1 MKRRWAVIIHAKQ
14 MKEIPASAGK
24 CADHIWSPVEIL
36 SCSLLQ
42 ENWAMLRLAGA
53 NTRFNSSYTL
63 SPSSLS
69 LCVCVCVCVCVSSLS
84 SLPLSLSSPPLP
96 LPYLYLS
103 PPIQQ
108 HLLTFP
114 PSATSPLSLTS
125 FRTQLKRIT
134 TINIC
139 STCVSASVSVFFF
152 FSQLLANVS
161 LTPVIQPLI
170 SLPFTNPLTTYL
182 FICLLGV
189 FFGIPHPTEP
199 CH

>member
-69 LCVCVCVCVCVSSLS
+69 LCVCVCVCVCLLSLLS
-84 SLPLSLSSPPLP
+84 PPFSLLTPPPSPLSLSLSTYPAASP
-96 LPYLYLS
+96 Y
-103 PPIQQ
+103 
-108 HLLTFP
+108 FP
-114 PSATSPLSLTS
+114 SLGHFSPLSH
-125 FRTQLKRIT
+125 FIPH
-134 TINIC
+134 TIKANNNNKHLFHLC
-139 STCVSASVSVFFF
+139 ECLCLCFFF
-152 FSQLLANVS
+152 FFPAPRQCVPDTSYS
-161 LTPVIQPLI
+161 TPHQPA
-170 SLPFTNPLTTYL
+170 F
-182 FICLLGV
+182 
-189 FFGIPHPTEP
+189 H
-199 CH
+199 

>member
-1 MKRRWAVIIHAKQ
+1 
-14 MKEIPASAGK
+14 MKEIPASVGK
-24 CADHIWSPVEIL
+24 CVDHIWSPVEIL

-69 LCVCVCVCVCVSSLS
+69 LCMCVCVCVCVSSL
-84 SLPLSLSSPPLP
+84 PLSLSSPPSL
-96 LPYLYLS
+96 YLYLS

-114 PSATSPLSLTS
+114 PSATFSLTS

-139 STCVSASVSVFFF
+139 STCVSASVSLFFPAPRQCPWHQWF
-152 FSQLLANVS
+152 NPSAACLS
-161 LTPVIQPLI
+161 LIRWQH
-170 SLPFTNPLTTYL
+170 TYL
-182 FICLLGV
+182 FGFWHSSSL
-189 FFGIPHPTEP
+189 EP